1 MPREMID
8 FDRTAFA
15 DDPRIAAMRWDR

>member
-8 FDRTAFA
+8 FDRTAFG